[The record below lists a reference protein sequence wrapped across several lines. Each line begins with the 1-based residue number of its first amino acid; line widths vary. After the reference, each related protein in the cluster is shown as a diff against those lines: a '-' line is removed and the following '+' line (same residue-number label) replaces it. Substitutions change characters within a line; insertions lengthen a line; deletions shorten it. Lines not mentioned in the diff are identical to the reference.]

1 MAEISKH
8 LMTFARKPRRETRPV
23 VLAEVLDDTLDF
35 LRPRLERAGATVSVD
50 QPDRSLTVRAGN
62 VRLQHVILN
71 LVSNALDATKKQLG
85 QAQAAPRLAFAV
97 RGAKGRVILSLPD
110 PGPGFSPDAPDR
122 LFDPFF
128 SPTGFGD
135 GPGPAPSL
143 PYTLRH

>member
-1 MAEISKH
+1 
-8 LMTFARKPRRETRPV
+8 MTFARKPRRETRPV

-85 QAQAAPRLAFAV
+85 QAQAAPRLEFAV
-97 RGAKGRVILSLPD
+97 RGAKRSEERRVGKECVSTCRSR
-110 PGPGFSPDAPDR
+110 GAPV
-122 LFDPFF
+122 
-128 SPTGFGD
+128 
-135 GPGPAPSL
+135 
-143 PYTLRH
+143 H